1 MADKR
6 KLHGTVVIHDNKDSV
21 PESRGK
27 LNKEDSSS
35 TSSETDT
42 AEQED
47 RGKEFLKAYFSSDS
61 SDNSAL
67 TASLLAQV
75 SADDPSV
82 AASLGLL
89 YDYYVQESAQ
99 SPTSPT
105 SESEGGSNTNSSLAD
120 VLNHETVTVVQSN
133 VSEIKR
139 RSDEDAQRRGVN
151 RSSQARPS
159 TSTSVEALRYP
170 IVKQQT

>member
-1 MADKR
+1 MA
-6 KLHGTVVIHDNKDSV
+6 H
-21 PESRGK
+21 ESKNSAQKANGK
-27 LNKEDSSS
+27 LDKEDSPS

-42 AEQED
+42 TDQED
-47 RGKEFLKAYFSSDS
+47 RGKEFLKAYFSSDT
-61 SDNSAL
+61 DNPAL

-105 SESEGGSNTNSSLAD
+105 AERYRYLSAHLRIQVTGSQVRQIYVSDQSLALGTCSLTFAANLRHSVCD
-120 VLNHETVTVVQSN
+120 TNK
-133 VSEIKR
+133 IKKRHIEKTKNAER
-139 RSDEDAQRRGVN
+139 RYI
-151 RSSQARPS
+151 
-159 TSTSVEALRYP
+159 L
-170 IVKQQT
+170 

>member
-1 MADKR
+1 MPVYRLSIDNFVSFARR
-6 KLHGTVVIHDNKDSV
+6 KLHGSVVTKGVV

-27 LNKEDSSS
+27 LNKLNKEDSSS
-35 TSSETDT
+35 NSSEADNA

-89 YDYYVQESAQ
+89 YDYYVHESAA

-105 SESEGGSNTNSSLAD
+105 SE
-120 VLNHETVTVVQSN
+120 
-133 VSEIKR
+133 R
-139 RSDEDAQRRGVN
+139 
-151 RSSQARPS
+151 
-159 TSTSVEALRYP
+159 
-170 IVKQQT
+170 

>member
-1 MADKR
+1 MKRFPAERKKNFFHLWSKFTFVLFYVLILFLLFRR
-6 KLHGTVVIHDNKDSV
+6 KLHGTVVIHDSKDSV

-35 TSSETDT
+35 TGSETDT

-105 SESEGGSNTNSSLAD
+105 SE
-120 VLNHETVTVVQSN
+120 
-133 VSEIKR
+133 
-139 RSDEDAQRRGVN
+139 
-151 RSSQARPS
+151 
-159 TSTSVEALRYP
+159 RYL
-170 IVKQQT
+170 II

>member
-1 MADKR
+1 M
-6 KLHGTVVIHDNKDSV
+6 HGTVVVHEGKDSV

-27 LNKEDSSS
+27 LNREDSSS
-35 TSSETDT
+35 TSSETEAT
-42 AEQED
+42 EQED

-61 SDNSAL
+61 SENSAL

-99 SPTSPT
+99 SPNSPN
-105 SESEGGSNTNSSLAD
+105 SE
-120 VLNHETVTVVQSN
+120 
-133 VSEIKR
+133 
-139 RSDEDAQRRGVN
+139 
-151 RSSQARPS
+151 
-159 TSTSVEALRYP
+159 RY
-170 IVKQQT
+170 IGRYDFKAGHYCS

>member
-1 MADKR
+1 MYGGACHKRAGLFCLGQHNSYVNKTCACVKISFYFIFFSTRR
-6 KLHGTVVIHDNKDSV
+6 KLHGAVGLHESKDSV

-27 LNKEDSSS
+27 LNKDDSSS

-42 AEQED
+42 TEQED

-89 YDYYVQESAQ
+89 YDYYVHESAQ
-99 SPTSPT
+99 SPNSPN
-105 SESEGGSNTNSSLAD
+105 SERYTCIG
-120 VLNHETVTVVQSN
+120 
-133 VSEIKR
+133 
-139 RSDEDAQRRGVN
+139 RG
-151 RSSQARPS
+151 
-159 TSTSVEALRYP
+159 
-170 IVKQQT
+170 I

>member
-1 MADKR
+1 MPASQVAHIQRRCCQSENSFFFLTRR
-6 KLHGTVVIHDNKDSV
+6 KHHSAVVMQ
-21 PESRGK
+21 ESKTPAAKSNGK
-27 LNKEDSSS
+27 LNKDDSQSS
-35 TSSETDT
+35 GGEADSTD
-42 AEQED
+42 QED

-99 SPTSPT
+99 SPTSPN
-105 SESEGGSNTNSSLAD
+105 SE
-120 VLNHETVTVVQSN
+120 
-133 VSEIKR
+133 
-139 RSDEDAQRRGVN
+139 
-151 RSSQARPS
+151 
-159 TSTSVEALRYP
+159 RYK
-170 IVKQQT
+170 IT